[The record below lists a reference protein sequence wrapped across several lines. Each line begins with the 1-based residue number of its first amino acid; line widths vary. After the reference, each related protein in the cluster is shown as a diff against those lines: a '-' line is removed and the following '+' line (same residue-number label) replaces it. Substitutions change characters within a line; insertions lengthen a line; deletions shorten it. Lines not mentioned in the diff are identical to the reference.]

1 MANIMVQWLI
11 MASMAIVHPFFVS
24 VIDIKHNAKEATAE
38 VSIRIF
44 TDDLEKTIQKNSN
57 FNIDLVH
64 PENKTIID
72 KKLNEYIKNHL
83 QLKINNSPV
92 SGNYL
97 GYEIVK
103 ESVWIYFEVSG
114 IKELNKLDVNCSLL
128 YDFETSQINI
138 FHVKSKGNEKSFKLD
153 YPSKTFNMTF

>member
-11 MASMAIVHPFFVS
+11 MTSMAIVHPFFVS
-24 VIDIKHNAKEATAE
+24 VIDINHNAKEATAE

-44 TDDLEKTIQKNSN
+44 TDDLEKTLQKNSTI
-57 FNIDLVH
+57 NIDLVH

-83 QLKINNSPV
+83 HLKINNTSV
-92 SGNYL
+92 TGSYL

-114 IKELNKLDVNCSLL
+114 IRELNKLEVDCNLL